1 MNSGNVPKEIYSRCA
16 FCSCMVKDPVC
27 GMDVDPKKAFKAV
40 KKGKTAFFCS
50 LVCKN
55 VFVEGE
61 VEAKGSESKKD
72 VFLVTGMHC
81 ASCANAIERSLY
93 RMKGVIKA
101 EVNTATET
109 AAVEY
114 DAKKVQQ
121 KQLLAAVLK
130 LGYTLIPKEERAV
143 VVPGTEQVLL
153 RVIGMDNPHCV
164 GTVQNALRTVAGV
177 VSADLS
183 VNEKAVIR
191 FDPGKVSKEAVL
203 EAITQAGYTPS
214 EASGV
219 DIEKEVRV
227 REVQKQKKRF
237 VVCALLS
244 LPVFVLSFPEWFGVL
259 FPLYKMVMVVFAG
272 VVQFWGGAQFYRGS
286 WIALR
291 NKSATMDSL
300 IALGTSAAYGFSVL
314 TLFFPELFG
323 KDLYFDTSAII
334 ITFILLGKWLESIVK
349 GKASEAIKKLIGLQ
363 PRTAHV
369 LKEGNEQ
376 EVSVDDV
383 KVGDVLVI
391 RPGERIPL
399 DGVVEEGVSSVD
411 ESMVTGESMPVG
423 KKTGEVVIG
432 ATINQHGLLK
442 VRVTRVGKDTL
453 LAQIIKLVEE
463 AQVSKAPIQRMADV
477 VSGYF
482 VPVVFCV
489 GVIAFVV
496 WWSFLGQTVSFAL
509 STFVAVLIIACPC
522 ALGLATPTAI
532 LVGTGKGAQEGILIK
547 GGEALE
553 RMPKVTTVVFDKTG
567 TLTEGKPRVC
577 DVVSLKEGFDE
588 KQVLLLAGV
597 AEKGSE
603 HPLADAV
610 LRAAKEQQLNVP
622 LAQGYQAI
630 PGHGIIA
637 KYDKKKVVVGTRK
650 LMDATR
656 FRVQEGMDE
665 KVSALENE
673 GKTVMHVG
681 MDRFVIGLIAVQDTE
696 KEFARE
702 AVEVLKNFGKKVVM
716 MTGDNARTA
725 EAIAARLGI
734 DEVLSQ
740 VLPEQKAE
748 EIKKLQKQG
757 AVVAMVGDGI
767 NDAPA
772 LAQADVGIAIGAGT
786 DVALETGQVVLM
798 KNVVRDVVTAIE
810 LSTYTFRKIKQNL
823 FWAFAYNTLGIPL
836 AAGVL
841 YPFTGFLLSPVI
853 AAAAMA
859 LSSVSVVGNSL
870 LMKWYKPKKFR

>member
-1 MNSGNVPKEIYSRCA
+1 M
-16 FCSCMVKDPVC
+16 C

-40 KKGKTAFFCS
+40 KKGKSAFFCS
-50 LVCKN
+50 VVCKN
-55 VFVEGE
+55 VFLEGE
-61 VEAKGSESKKD
+61 VEGKSAESKKE
-72 VFLVTGMHC
+72 VFSVSGIHC
-81 ASCANAIERSLY
+81 GSCANAIERSLY
-93 RMKGVIKA
+93 RVKGVIKA
-101 EVNTATET
+101 EVNMATET
-109 AAVEY
+109 AAVEF
-114 DAKKVQQ
+114 DPAKVQQ
-121 KQLLAAVLK
+121 KQLLDVVLK
-130 LGYTLIPKEERAV
+130 IGYTLIPKEEKV
-143 VVPGTEQVLL
+143 VIVPGTEQVLL

-164 GTVQNALRTVAGV
+164 GTVQNAVRTLAGV

-191 FDPGKVSKEAVL
+191 FDPDVVSKEAIL
-203 EAITQAGYTPS
+203 EAISLAGYTPS

-227 REVQKQKKRF
+227 REVLRQKKKF

-244 LPVFVLSFPEWFGVL
+244 VPVFVLSFPEWFGVQ
-259 FPLYKMVMVVFAG
+259 FPLYKLFMFVFASI
-272 VVQFWGGAQFYRGS
+272 VQFWGGLQFYRGA

-314 TLFFPELFG
+314 TIFFPESFDG
-323 KDLYFDTSAII
+323 SMYFDTSAVI

-369 LKEGNEQ
+369 LKGGQEE
-376 EVSVDDV
+376 EVSIENVQ
-383 KVGDVLVI
+383 VGNVLII

-399 DGVVEEGVSSVD
+399 DGVVAEGVSSVD

-423 KKTGEVVIG
+423 KKVNDHVIG
-432 ATINQHGLLK
+432 ATVNQHGLLR
-442 VRVTRVGKDTL
+442 VRVAKVGKDTL
-453 LAQIIKLVEE
+453 LAQIIKLVED
-463 AQVSKAPIQRMADV
+463 AQVSKAPIQRLADV

-482 VPVVFCV
+482 VPVVFCI

-496 WWSFLGQTVSFAL
+496 WWSFVGQTVSFAL

-532 LVGTGKGAQEGILIK
+532 LVGTGRAAEQGILIK
-547 GGEALE
+547 GGDALE

-567 TLTEGKPRVC
+567 TLTEGKPKVC
-577 DVVSLKEGFDE
+577 DVVSVKEGINE
-588 KQVLLLAGV
+588 QQVLFLAAV

-603 HPLADAV
+603 HPLADAI
-610 LRAAKEQQLNVP
+610 LRAAKEKQLAVP

-637 KYDKKKVVVGTRK
+637 RHEKKKVVVGTRK
-650 LMDATR
+650 LMDAVR
-656 FRVQEGMDE
+656 FRVQEGVDE
-665 KVSALENE
+665 RVSDLEKQ
-673 GKTVMHVG
+673 GKTVMYVG
-681 MDRFVIGLIAVQDTE
+681 SDRFVVGIIAVQDTE

-702 AVEVLKNFGKKVVM
+702 AVELLKNFGKKVVM

-740 VLPEQKAE
+740 VLPEQKAVE
-748 EIKKLQKQG
+748 VKNLQKQG

-786 DVALETGQVVLM
+786 DVALETGQIVLM
-798 KNVVRDVVTAIE
+798 KNDVRDVVTAIE

-823 FWAFAYNTLGIPL
+823 FWAFVYNTLGIPL

-841 YPFTGFLLSPVI
+841 YPFTGFLLSPMI

-870 LMKWYKPKKFR
+870 IMKWYRPKKFLVK